1 MNPSNWRKSHQ
12 KSSHRRVL
20 YNMWWCR
27 RGTKKKLIFLGHF
40 LKENRLNIDT
50 YHWINGGAGCLCTYF
65 RYRINLRF
73 LLQIGLKIKPNR
85 LDSGRRDLLN
95 LPGVDSIF
103 FFSHAA
109 ISLIGGEGE
118 RKCWVG
124 GWGVHAAVIPRWR
137 CGSLSLFRVYPQR
150 IIYDRPRLHLVFHP
164 SPGKARVAV
173 RIGSLLRPR
182 PPSSTSRRTPP
193 RRRGVASG
201 AATRWSPWG
210 ARRSPCASAAV
221 SARLCPRSAW
231 FPSPHRKPWPEG

>member
-1 MNPSNWRKSHQ
+1 MILIIELMEAQGVYVLILDIALTSVFFCRLGWRLSQ
-12 KSSHRRVL
+12 TAWILAGGTYSTYQVL
-20 YNMWWCR
+20 
-27 RGTKKKLIFLGHF
+27 ISF
-40 LKENRLNIDT
+40 
-50 YHWINGGAGCLCTYF
+50 
-65 RYRINLRF
+65 
-73 LLQIGLKIKPNR
+73 
-85 LDSGRRDLLN
+85 
-95 LPGVDSIF
+95 F